1 MPWARKIHTLV
12 YVVLSALFVVCAL
25 GLVVF
30 AIYDLVV
37 GLNPLTDASSR
48 DRFNLVIESLGVLT
62 IAMAA
67 LELSQMVLEEE
78 VLRTAHMSGPT
89 RVRRFLSRFMVVIVV
104 SLSIEFL
111 VAVFTLLHVD
121 PSKLPHAASIGVA
134 AALMLAA
141 WGIFVRLNR
150 SAEELEPEAMER
162 VKQEDK
168 TQV

>member
-1 MPWARKIHTLV
+1 MAWVRKIHALI
-12 YVVLSALFVVCAL
+12 YIVLSALFVVCAL

-30 AIYDLVV
+30 AVHDLAR
-37 GLNPLTDASSR
+37 GLNPMSGASSR
-48 DRFNLVIESLGVLT
+48 ERFNMVIDSVGVLT
-62 IAMAA
+62 IAIAA

-111 VAVFTLLHVD
+111 VAVFTLLHAD
-121 PSKLPHAASIGVA
+121 PSKLPHAATIGVA

-141 WGIFVRLNR
+141 WGVFVRLNR
-150 SAEELEPEAMER
+150 SAEELEPEAMAR

-168 TQV
+168 TQL